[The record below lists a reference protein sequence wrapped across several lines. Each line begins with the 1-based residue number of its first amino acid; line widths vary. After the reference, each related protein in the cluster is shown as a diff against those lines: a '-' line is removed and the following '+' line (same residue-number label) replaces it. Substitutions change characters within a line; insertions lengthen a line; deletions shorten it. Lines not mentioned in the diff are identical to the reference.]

1 MRYGRRQ
8 FLCSPITTIMNSKA
22 AKRELTKKKRLE
34 KLNTEKTRDLDI
46 NIKTPASVP
55 TRASEPSLLVTV
67 KLENVI
73 SDCKAKVEKIAK
85 DCRAQNF
92 KFR

>member
-22 AKRELTKKKRLE
+22 AKRELTKKKCLE

-46 NIKTPASVP
+46 NLKTPAPVP
-55 TRASEPSLLVTV
+55 TRGFRTQLAASVT
-67 KLENVI
+67 
-73 SDCKAKVEKIAK
+73 
-85 DCRAQNF
+85 
-92 KFR
+92 